1 MMNVRELKD
10 PCPSLEQWQSRKH
23 FFTEEMGK
31 ALGDIVGAST
41 RHSRVLELELE
52 TVFCAGAWLAT
63 VVLACASA
71 EVYVSGQDSK
81 REAKFLE
88 PHGLKNEWIWLTN
101 RRNQI
106 VHPTDRSPADVSGN
120 IYQQPDLEADAKRAV
135 AAALQILLL
144 GTRVRLETSLARDG

>member
-1 MMNVRELKD
+1 MNDRKLKD
-10 PCPSLEQWQSRKH
+10 PYPSASEWQSRKS
-23 FFTEEMGK
+23 FFTSEMGK
-31 ALGDIVGAST
+31 ALGDLGGVST

-71 EVYVSGQDSK
+71 EVYVAGQDAK

-88 PHGLKNEWIWLTN
+88 PYGLREEWIWLTN

-106 VHPTDRSPADVSGN
+106 VHATDKSPVDVSGRN
-120 IYQQPDLEADAKRAV
+120 YQQPDLEQDARRAV
-135 AAALQILLL
+135 TAALSILLL
-144 GTRVRLETSLARDG
+144 GTRVQLETSLARDG